1 MDFSG
6 DHLRVVLRHVV
17 AVEQYA
23 VNIAEAHKLGFSPG
37 GHTDVLRVEFQRK
50 AQKVWKKT
58 LPPLFLAQVADSYE
72 RCAWLMESVLPDES
86 VGGDWANIARYLGAV
101 ATAIDEDPDCAKQEM
116 TSDSPDIEHMPEV
129 IHYERLAEL
138 MHPDAVEGL
147 RTAAAAVAH
156 FCRSSSSITL
166 NEVQLAC
173 LQGLANGE
181 KQADLAQRLGYSER
195 HIQRV
200 IADIWH
206 QFGVDNTTEGV
217 AHAVAQGWVTVLEK
231 RNS

>member
-6 DHLRVVLRHVV
+6 DRLRVVLRHVV

-23 VNIAEAHKLGFSPG
+23 VNIAEAHKLGFGPG

-58 LPPLFLAQVADSYE
+58 LPPLFLRQVADSYE

-101 ATAIDEDPDCAKQEM
+101 ATAIDEDPDCTEQEM
-116 TSDSPDIEHMPEV
+116 MMESPDIEYMPEV

-147 RTAAAAVAH
+147 RAAAAAVAQI
-156 FCRSSSSITL
+156 CRSNSSITP
-166 NEVQLAC
+166 NKVQLVC

-181 KQADLAQRLGYSER
+181 KQASLAKRLGYSER
-195 HIQRV
+195 HIQRI
-200 IADIWH
+200 IADMWH
-206 QFGVDNTTEGV
+206 QFGVDNTTQAV
-217 AHAVAQGWVTVLEK
+217 AFAVAQCWVTVPQNM
-231 RNS
+231 R